1 MRRINPRNE
10 YPKQLSFD
18 KPINKK
24 HSKKEFI
31 AKTIVRKKSGKEK
44 VVSAPKEEKE
54 EDIYIPAKCKRDSM
68 EEQMHKMYKRDNLYE
83 TRDKEGCQEI
93 RNRFPKKGN
102 IQCVYKFTCL
112 VNGKSYIGQTGN
124 LWARLKRHLE
134 RKALENGQADLQRAI
149 RKHGINNFTFE
160 VLIDQ
165 KDDMLMKETESRL
178 IMEALYVK
186 KFNSYLNGY
195 NTEPCTT
202 DPVERELIRED
213 LNNPKR
219 SFKGPDHI
227 KKYENKYRYMS
238 LPYGN
243 L

>member
-1 MRRINPRNE
+1 MLNE
-10 YPKQLSFD
+10 
-18 KPINKK
+18 
-24 HSKKEFI
+24 
-31 AKTIVRKKSGKEK
+31 
-44 VVSAPKEEKE
+44 APEKEEE
-54 EDIYIPAKCKRDSM
+54 ENEDIYIPAKCRRDPL
-68 EEQMHKMYKRDNLYE
+68 EEQMHKMYKRENLYE

-102 IQCVYKFTCL
+102 VQCVYKFTCL

-149 RKHGINNFTFE
+149 RKHGIENFTFE

-165 KDDMLMKETESRL
+165 KEDMLMKELESRL

-202 DPVERELIRED
+202 DSAERELIRKELHEPSNID
-213 LNNPKR
+213 APPFTAEEFQEALRKDPFQIGKATYK
-219 SFKGPDHI
+219 S
-227 KKYENKYRYMS
+227 NKYQYLS
-238 LPYGN
+238 LPYRM

>member
-1 MRRINPRNE
+1 MRRINPTDE
-10 YPKQLSFD
+10 YINQLSFD
-18 KPINKK
+18 MPTNKK
-24 HSKKEFI
+24 RSKKEFTP
-31 AKTIVRKKSGKEK
+31 KTIIRKKNGKEK
-44 VVSAPKEEKE
+44 VVSKQKEKE
-54 EDIYIPAKCKRDSM
+54 EDIYIPDKCKRDPM
-68 EEQMHKMYKRDNLYE
+68 EEQMHKMYKRENLYE

-93 RNRFPKKGN
+93 RDRFPKKGN

-124 LWARLKRHLE
+124 LWARIKRHLE

-149 RKHGINNFTFE
+149 RKHGIKNFTFE

-165 KDDMLMKETESRL
+165 KDDMLMKDPENRL

-186 KFNSYLNGY
+186 KFNSYLKGY

-202 DPVERELIRED
+202 DPVERELIREE
-213 LNNPKR
+213 LSKPPKR
-219 SFKGPDHI
+219 SFMTEHKS
-227 KKYENKYRYMS
+227 KYRYMS
-238 LPYGN
+238 LPYGM

>member
-1 MRRINPRNE
+1 MRRINPTRE
-10 YPKQLSFD
+10 YPEQLSFD

-24 HSKKEFI
+24 HSKKEFTP
-31 AKTIVRKKSGKEK
+31 KTIVRKKNGKEK
-44 VVSAPKEEKE
+44 VVSEDQKEKE
-54 EDIYIPAKCKRDSM
+54 KDIYIPAKCKKDSM
-68 EEQMHKMYKRDNLYE
+68 EEQMHKMYKRENLYE
-83 TRDKEGCQEI
+83 TRDKEGCKEI

-149 RKHGINNFTFE
+149 RKHGIKNFTFE

-165 KDDMLMKETESRL
+165 KDDMLMKDPENRL

-186 KFNSYLNGY
+186 KFNSYLKGY

-202 DPVERELIRED
+202 DPVERELIREE
-213 LNNPKR
+213 LRNPPKR
-219 SFKGPDHI
+219 SPDPFSTEH
-227 KKYENKYRYMS
+227 KSKYRYLS
-238 LPYGN
+238 LPYGM